1 MIVKY
6 SLVQDVKGVSLE
18 PFQDQARQ
26 VTTSIG
32 VVTKVRQATISI
44 DVIAKSETTMWLSQ
58 LNQWDNDVVV
68 TNKSSNHISDVI
80 VKSET
85 TMWLSQINQSIS
97 TDVIAKIET
106 TMWLSQIN
114 QATTSDDVITKGE
127 TSNHID

>member
-18 PFQDQARQ
+18 PFKDQARQ

-58 LNQWDNDVVV
+58 IHQA
-68 TNKSSNHISDVI
+68 TISGCDY
-80 VKSET
+80 KGET
-85 TMWLSQINQSIS
+85 TMWLSQINQSTI
-97 TDVIAKIET
+97 
-106 TMWLSQIN
+106 
-114 QATTSDDVITKGE
+114 SDDVITKGE
-127 TSNHID
+127 TSTHID